1 MLRERRSGRVYD
13 AAKVL
18 SDVDMNALFEAA
30 RWAPSAWNLQ
40 PWRFS
45 IARRGDANWGKLLGL
60 LIDANRM
67 WAQNASALMLTAV
80 HTMRRTQEG
89 QSVPNGAAF
98 HDAGLFNMSIL
109 TESVHRGLMSHI
121 MVGFDKDAAR
131 TLIRGAEQEIEPV
144 TMMAIG
150 YAGSAENLP
159 EDLRKRETAPRV
171 RRAVEELLIQ
181 VP

>member
-1 MLRERRSGRVYD
+1 
-13 AAKVL
+13 
-18 SDVDMNALFEAA
+18 
-30 RWAPSAWNLQ
+30 
-40 PWRFS
+40 
-45 IARRGDANWGKLLGL
+45 
-60 LIDANRM
+60 
-67 WAQNASALMLTAV
+67 
-80 HTMRRTQEG
+80 
-89 QSVPNGAAF
+89 
-98 HDAGLFNMSIL
+98 
-109 TESVHRGLMSHI
+109 MSHI